1 MNPTYVPT
9 YTHMHID
16 SEPNPG
22 PRPTELKSHTKS
34 TGPGICTTNTY
45 QWHSIPLLISFSHF
59 CIRPWDMLSL
69 DLFSLLFLTGL
80 VPVGHV
86 RIHRSNTI
94 HTAIS
99 ARYDTPHTLVHAPWM
114 MIPGSGCP
122 SSVVRQP
129 RSEFRVE
136 SNDRLRLALGG

>member
-9 YTHMHID
+9 YTQMHIE

-59 CIRPWDMLSL
+59 RIRPWDMLSL

-80 VPVGHV
+80 DP
-86 RIHRSNTI
+86 S
-94 HTAIS
+94 
-99 ARYDTPHTLVHAPWM
+99 DTYASIEATQYILQYQLAK
-114 MIPGSGCP
+114 IPRTHWFMRPG
-122 SSVVRQP
+122 
-129 RSEFRVE
+129 
-136 SNDRLRLALGG
+136 